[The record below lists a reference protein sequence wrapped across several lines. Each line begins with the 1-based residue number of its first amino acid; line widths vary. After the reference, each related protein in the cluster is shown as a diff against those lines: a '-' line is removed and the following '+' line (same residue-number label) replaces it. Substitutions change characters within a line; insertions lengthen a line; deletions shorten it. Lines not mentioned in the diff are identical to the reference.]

1 MKDKIQ
7 YGWKCPFCET
17 VMAPWQETCVN
28 CRGKV
33 ITEAKPSTEK
43 DLFSKE
49 DSLKLI
55 LKNLGIFD
63 SE

>member
-1 MKDKIQ
+1 
-7 YGWKCPFCET
+7 
-17 VMAPWQETCVN
+17 MAPWQETCVN